1 MQDKSRRRGQPGTR
15 RPSSA
20 AAILSSKG
28 TNAPARSGDFFSFDW
43 LLLIGTFITIT
54 LISFLFTP
62 YTYQLD
68 EIKNVLLQLLPPFL
82 LMAALWKMDFSAIT
96 WKRHGAL
103 ILLALYFVWM
113 CLSWLINPYKKVGET
128 VIWFNLGVATF
139 AVIFAWYLNSEE
151 KVRKTMIFF
160 VLLGLVSTFLGLFL
174 YSQKYLKTFY
184 LQIANSAFW
193 QTPERQPWSTLVY
206 TFIQSNEMYSFILN
220 SDFYAAFLVMLI
232 PISLSMFFVEQ
243 RTAYKT
249 VALASFLMMNVCL
262 FLTNSNDS
270 FLAIFLVTYPLYFL
284 VGWRSVREW
293 GLSRRVVLT
302 FVGCTI
308 VSLIVIGILML
319 PKLASTYNF
328 KSAAFEGRR
337 VLWGGGFWPW
347 IYGDH
352 FDGKSP
358 NLVSIIFGTGPGGYR
373 HYFPWFRRP
382 DFFDQQIANVTTF
395 GHNIYLDVLL
405 ETGFVGLVLF
415 VGFIVRVFADGFRQ
429 IRVTPSRTHLFYQL
443 AVLSGLAGIALQ
455 NFSSPNNRWAV
466 AGMIYWAMYGL
477 SMGLVSVENPPV
489 TGENEGRKIGNV
501 PVHRLCRWAALGL
514 ALLFVGRCVL
524 PGAQFSDYW
533 TTAKAH
539 ALGVRAIDQA
549 GAYPTGSERELA
561 YYQMAMLSLET
572 AIEKNPT
579 FGTSFYK
586 LGHVYNRLGN
596 VTDDP
601 VLNEKALRT
610 YEKLDQINPNY
621 SEVHLNLG
629 IMYAQLGSNVAAY
642 RKNLQE
648 RAAELKE
655 TLSTGAGAAQAQ
667 LYDDYALLESRLK
680 DLEGP
685 DDEVTL
691 KIMQRSY
698 DEFKQAARQSLT
710 PNTQY
715 FAASTG
721 REVARLYEDAGQA
734 EKANAIKEE
743 VKKFYWSIINYKP
756 KLEKVQ
762 ADQKQYYNSALRGLL
777 AVNEETADYDGS
789 IAVLK
794 QMVQDNPD
802 DVVVLQA
809 LLAEFDKAK
818 KPKEK
823 LAYMEQ
829 AAHENPTDA
838 IVRRALA
845 SAYQA
850 EGQQENYLRELRR
863 VEVLQPKNVEL
874 LKTIQ
879 KAYADSG
886 QTDKAASYQDKLKA
900 LGAVVDTPTTPPAAA
915 EPKPT
920 TSTAAAAP
928 TTTAA
933 VIPPAVPA
941 ATTTAAAAAAPTAA
955 ATAATTSTTTSAA
968 SPGTTQSVAAAN

>member
-15 RPSSA
+15 KPSSA

-28 TNAPARSGDFFSFDW
+28 TNAPAQSGDFFSFGW
-43 LLLIGTFITIT
+43 MLLLGTFITIT

-68 EIKNVLLQLLPPFL
+68 EIKNVLLQLLPPL
-82 LMAALWKMDFSAIT
+82 LLTAALWKMDFSAIT
-96 WKRHGAL
+96 WKRNGAL
-103 ILLALYFVWM
+103 ILLGLYFVWM
-113 CLSWLINPYKKVGET
+113 WISWLINPYKLVGET

-139 AVIFAWYLNSEE
+139 TVIFAWYLNSEE

-174 YSQKYLKTFY
+174 YSQKYLKSFY
-184 LQIANSAFW
+184 VEIAKSAFW

-243 RTAYKT
+243 RRAYKA
-249 VALASFLMMNVCL
+249 VALASFLLMNVCL

-270 FLAIFLVTYPLYFL
+270 FLSIFLITYPFYFL

-308 VSLIVIGILML
+308 VSLIVIAILML

-347 IYGDH
+347 IYGNH
-352 FDGKSP
+352 FDGKSINP
-358 NLVSIIFGTGPGGYR
+358 ISIIFGTGPGGYR

-405 ETGFVGLVLF
+405 ETGFVGLALF
-415 VGFIVRVFADGFRQ
+415 VGFVVRVFADGFRQ
-429 IRVTPSRTHLFYQL
+429 IRITPSRTHRFYQL

-477 SMGLVSVENPPV
+477 SMGLVSVEDPPV
-489 TGENEGRKIGNV
+489 SGENESRKIGGI

-514 ALLFVGRCVL
+514 ALLFVGRCVF
-524 PGAQFSDYW
+524 PGAQFRQYW
-533 TTAKAH
+533 ITAKAH

-549 GAYPTGSERELA
+549 GLYPTGSERELA

-572 AIEKNPT
+572 AIENNPT

-601 VLNEKALRT
+601 LLNEKALRT
-610 YEKLDQINPNY
+610 YEDLDRINPNY

-642 RKNLQE
+642 RKQLQD

-655 TLSTGAGAAQAQ
+655 TLSTGAGSAQAQ
-667 LYDDYALLESRLK
+667 LHDDYALLESRLK
-680 DLEGP
+680 DMEGA
-685 DDEVTL
+685 DAEVTL
-691 KIMQRSY
+691 KLMQRSY

-721 REVARLYEDAGQA
+721 RELTRLYEEAGQA
-734 EKANAIKEE
+734 DKAKAINEE
-743 VKKFYWSIINYKP
+743 VKKYYWSIINYKP

-777 AVNEETADYDGS
+777 TVNEETADYDGS

-802 DVVVLQA
+802 DAVVLQA

-829 AAHENPTDA
+829 AAHDNPTDA
-838 IVRRALA
+838 IVRRELA
-845 SAYQA
+845 NAYKA

-874 LKTIQ
+874 LKLIQ
-879 KAYADSG
+879 QAYKDSG
-886 QTDKAASYQDKLKA
+886 EAAKVAQYNEKLKA
-900 LGAVVDTPTTPPAAA
+900 LGAVADTVTTATPAASTPA
-915 EPKPT
+915 ASATATPT

-928 TTTAA
+928 
-933 VIPPAVPA
+933 
-941 ATTTAAAAAAPTAA
+941 ATTTAPAAATTAPSVAAAAAVSTAS
-955 ATAATTSTTTSAA
+955 AATTD
-968 SPGTTQSVAAAN
+968 